1 MKDYIDT
8 DLSAQELADMMV
20 MIGNGVED
28 VYDLGK
34 DIDKVVVGK
43 IVKIEKHPDADKL
56 QICQLDV
63 GQEELV
69 QIVTGSTN
77 VFEGAL
83 VPVALHGST
92 LPNGMKIKKGK
103 LRGVASNGML
113 CSGEE
118 LCLKESDYPGAEV
131 YGILILKEEYAPG
144 TDMKEVLMLDDSVI
158 EFEILSNR
166 PDCLSVLGLAREAS
180 SALDTPIH
188 IPVPDFK
195 ENSEDINDYVKVSVM
210 APDLCPRYLAKA
222 IKNVK
227 IAPSP
232 EWMKRRLKAAG
243 VRPINN
249 IVDITNF
256 VMLETGQP
264 MHAFDYRDIRGH
276 EIIVRRAQEGEKLV
290 TLDGKERVFNNK
302 ALLIADGQ
310 GAIGIAGIMGGENSE
325 IKDTTTTV
333 VFESAKFMYGNI
345 RQTAR
350 ALGMS
355 TEASMRYS
363 KGVDEVN
370 SEYAVMRA
378 CPLVELLGAV

>member
-1 MKDYIDT
+1 MLVPFKWMKDYIDT
-8 DLSAQELADMMV
+8 DLSAQELADKMV

-69 QIVTGSTN
+69 QIVTGATN

-227 IAPSP
+227 IAAYA
-232 EWMKRRLKAAG
+232 RVRLSRHS
-243 VRPINN
+243 RP
-249 IVDITNF
+249 
-256 VMLETGQP
+256 
-264 MHAFDYRDIRGH
+264 
-276 EIIVRRAQEGEKLV
+276 
-290 TLDGKERVFNNK
+290 
-302 ALLIADGQ
+302 
-310 GAIGIAGIMGGENSE
+310 
-325 IKDTTTTV
+325 
-333 VFESAKFMYGNI
+333 
-345 RQTAR
+345 
-350 ALGMS
+350 
-355 TEASMRYS
+355 
-363 KGVDEVN
+363 
-370 SEYAVMRA
+370 
-378 CPLVELLGAV
+378 